1 MGAEK
6 HRQEALQL
14 STPNT
19 AGKQWPTFSREEE
32 QGGFSRPEEEQG
44 EISISYEEQRGFSR
58 PEGGT
63 KEVQP
68 T

>member
-19 AGKQWPTFSREEE
+19 AGKQWPT
-32 QGGFSRPEEEQG
+32 FSRPEEEQG